1 MPVSD
6 PMNLL
11 RTAMRLAAPAV
22 LAAAL
27 MVSAGARAEGASPE
41 QATESPQVIALLDHA
56 HAGEQSRNFA
66 LAAQRYCEAAR
77 EGSAE
82 AMYRLGR
89 LYSVGLGVKRDN
101 AAAASLLASASQ
113 LGHAGAQEMLGDLAV
128 PEAYVPDCFAKPEAL
143 AAPPAPEPRSTEQ
156 YAKALSPDKRKL
168 VKLVESVAAR
178 YKVDPRL
185 VLAVITAES
194 NFESAAVSPKN
205 ALGLMQL
212 IPETAERFNVT
223 DPLQPQQNLK
233 GGIAYLRWLL
243 AYFRGDVQLALAGYN
258 AGEGA
263 VDRHRG
269 VPPFAETQAYVKRVL
284 ELYPI
289 ATHPYEDGLV
299 APSIA
304 VTERAARVAVRKR
317 RL

>member
-1 MPVSD
+1 MPAGG
-6 PMNLL
+6 L
-11 RTAMRLAAPAV
+11 RRFAIRWSLPLALAGV
-22 LAAAL
+22 LSL
-27 MVSAGARAEGASPE
+27 SPSARAEEEGSAG
-41 QATESPQVIALLDHA
+41 ESPRIIALLESA
-56 HAGEQSRNFA
+56 RAGEQSRSFA

-82 AMYRLGR
+82 GMYRLGR

-101 AAAASLLASASQ
+101 AAAAALLATASR
-113 LGHAGAQEMLGDLAV
+113 LGHVGAQETLGDLAA
-128 PEAYVPDCFAKPEAL
+128 PEAYVPDCFAKPEGL
-143 AAPPAPEPRSTEQ
+143 AAPPTPEPRSPDQ
-156 YAKALSPDKRKL
+156 YASALAPEKRKL
-168 VKLVESVAAR
+168 VKLVETIAAR
-178 YKVDPRL
+178 YKIDPRL
-185 VLAVITAES
+185 VLAVIAAES
-194 NFESAAVSPKN
+194 NFDTAAISPKN
-205 ALGLMQL
+205 ASGLMQL

-223 DPLQPQQNLK
+223 DPTQPQQNLR

-243 AYFRGDVQLALAGYN
+243 AYFRGDVELALAGYN

-284 ELYPI
+284 ELYPL

-299 APSIA
+299 APSKA
-304 VTERAARVAVRKR
+304 VTERDARVTASKR